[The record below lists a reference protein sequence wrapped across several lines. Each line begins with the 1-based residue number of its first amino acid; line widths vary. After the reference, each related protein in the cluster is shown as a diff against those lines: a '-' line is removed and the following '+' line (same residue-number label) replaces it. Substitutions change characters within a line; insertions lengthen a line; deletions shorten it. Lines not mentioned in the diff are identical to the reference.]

1 MKAVGLLTINVW
13 MVICYTIIMYT
24 YYRAYVAAVELP
36 FKFFRNP
43 SPLSLEWIRV
53 VECTS
58 DVLTGCPTLE
68 DLGVTRLVEFELTG
82 GKHAYL

>member
-1 MKAVGLLTINVW
+1 
-13 MVICYTIIMYT
+13 MYT